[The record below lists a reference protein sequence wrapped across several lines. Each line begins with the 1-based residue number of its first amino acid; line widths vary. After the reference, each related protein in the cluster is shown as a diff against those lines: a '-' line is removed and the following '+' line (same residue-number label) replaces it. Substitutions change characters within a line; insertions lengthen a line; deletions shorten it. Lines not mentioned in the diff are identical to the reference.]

1 MRRQKKDKREA
12 RMSTSYLVTTKSAH
26 GAKTSN
32 TRYATVDDALRSAGD
47 LLESG
52 APSVWIINSSGDL
65 ILPADQVR
73 VRLHEINIEPRASAI

>member
-1 MRRQKKDKREA
+1 MP
-12 RMSTSYLVTTKSAH
+12 TSYIVTTKSAH

-32 TRYATVDDALRSAGD
+32 ARYATIDDALRSAKV
-47 LLESG
+47 LLENG

-73 VRLHEINIEPRASAI
+73 LRLDKIDTEPRASMN

>member
-1 MRRQKKDKREA
+1 MP
-12 RMSTSYLVTTKSAH
+12 TGYLVTTKSAH

-32 TRYATVDDALRSAGD
+32 ERYATVDDALRSAKA
-47 LLESG
+47 LLEAG

-73 VRLHEINIEPRASAI
+73 LRLQKIDTEPRASLS

>member
-1 MRRQKKDKREA
+1 
-12 RMSTSYLVTTKSAH
+12 MSTSYLVTTKSAH

-73 VRLHEINIEPRASAI
+73 LRASSSRSAPDAR